1 MRSENGV
8 TCSPC
13 KQDVSSQSGL
23 ESPYARQ
30 ITRRSD
36 DIPPH
41 PRSMNTPHA
50 SYPIDRWCSSLK
62 RKRAAPVCICRAG
75 SASRLRTCSAADP
88 AGRWRARGGF
98 SLRPAI
104 CPALPAWC
112 STALSFA
119 LPVPGCGRPFPQPR
133 AGRQDRVPRS
143 ASAFSTASQSL
154 STSFS
159 VTPSLPPPSSPSR

>member
-1 MRSENGV
+1 VRSENGV

-23 ESPYARQ
+23 VSPYARQ

-62 RKRAAPVCICRAG
+62 RKRAVPYSDSTPLATKSSGVTLSNFIEQSQVLEAE
-75 SASRLRTCSAADP
+75 AS
-88 AGRWRARGGF
+88 GRE
-98 SLRPAI
+98 
-104 CPALPAWC
+104 
-112 STALSFA
+112 
-119 LPVPGCGRPFPQPR
+119 
-133 AGRQDRVPRS
+133 
-143 ASAFSTASQSL
+143 
-154 STSFS
+154 
-159 VTPSLPPPSSPSR
+159 